1 MNKKI
6 PDFQGHTAPF
16 RRITADEWRTFV
28 EQDFRNST
36 QRVTA
41 PRLAI
46 LNWIASTNG
55 PFTAE
60 ALVAGVQSQ
69 HDPGGRATIYRMLK
83 WLRANGWIT
92 RIHTTPTRRG
102 YIYTIPGHAG
112 KMVCSRCGHTL
123 LFDMR
128 DIKTLLDTMLTDI
141 DFQVQ
146 GYILEL
152 QGLCAQC
159 QSTG

>member
-1 MNKKI
+1 MNENT
-6 PDFQGHTAPF
+6 PPQGHAATLHC
-16 RRITADEWRTFV
+16 ITPDEWRLFV

-41 PRLAI
+41 PRLAV
-46 LNWIASTNG
+46 LNWIANTHG

-60 ALVAGVQSQ
+60 TLVAGVQSQ

-92 RIHTTPTRRG
+92 RVQTPPSRRG
-102 YIYTIPGHAG
+102 YIYTMPGHAG
-112 KMVCSRCGHTL
+112 KMVCSRCGHTF
-123 LFDMR
+123 LFDMH
-128 DIKTLLDTMLTDI
+128 DITALLETMLTDI

-146 GYILEL
+146 GYMLEL
-152 QGLCAQC
+152 QGLCAHC